1 MSCLA
6 SGPPSWLLAQPRY
19 LCYPG
24 EVQSPISSP
33 TDTQQE
39 RHEAYRR
46 HAEICKV
53 LTDPK
58 RLMLLDALRSQELSV
73 GQLAELLGITLANCS
88 QHLSVLRSA
97 LLVDS
102 RRHGTT
108 VLYRLTEP
116 RIAEA
121 CDIIEAIV
129 GSRGISRGGLAL
141 ETGST
146 PGGA

>member
-1 MSCLA
+1 M
-6 SGPPSWLLAQPRY
+6 QF
-19 LCYPG
+19 
-24 EVQSPISSP
+24 SSSDGF
-33 TDTQQE
+33 TDTPQGRQD
-39 RHEAYRR
+39 AYRR

-58 RLMLLDALRSQELSV
+58 RLMLLDALRFRELSV
-73 GQLAELLGITLANCS
+73 GQLADLLGITLANCS

-102 RRHGTT
+102 RHQGTT

-129 GSRGISRGGLAL
+129 GSRLTSKDAPATATRSAQ
-141 ETGST
+141 
-146 PGGA
+146 GGA

>member
-1 MSCLA
+1 MQDSAIRTRPDLSA
-6 SGPPSWLLAQPRY
+6 DGQA
-19 LCYPG
+19 
-24 EVQSPISSP
+24 
-33 TDTQQE
+33 
-39 RHEAYRR
+39 AYRR

-58 RLMLLDALRSQELSV
+58 RLMLLDALREQELSV
-73 GQLAELLGITLANCS
+73 GQLAELLGITLANAS

-97 LLVDS
+97 LLVSS

-116 RIAEA
+116 RITDA

-129 GSRGISRGGLAL
+129 GSRGPILVGPMV
-141 ETGST
+141 GSATT
-146 PGGA
+146 PGGS

>member
-1 MSCLA
+1 MVTI
-6 SGPPSWLLAQPRY
+6 WLLAQLTY
-19 LCYPG
+19 LCYPPS
-24 EVQSPISSP
+24 VQLSSTSSLRNTP
-33 TDTQQE
+33 QARQDT
-39 RHEAYRR
+39 YRR

-58 RLMLLDALRSQELSV
+58 RLMLLDALRAQELSV
-73 GQLAELLGITLANCS
+73 GQLADRLGITLANCS

-102 RRHGTT
+102 RRQGTT

-129 GSRGISRGGLAL
+129 GSRRTSKDALPLAA
-141 ETGST
+141 GST